1 MLPLASAFEDERAD
15 MKIGIGLPNPIPDTT
30 GQALLDWARR
40 AEQRGFSSLATIDRI
55 AYPSYESI
63 VALTGAAAV
72 TERIGLVTNVHLAAT
87 RNPVLLAKEAASLD
101 QISGG
106 RFTLGLGVGARPDD
120 FKAAGQDFATR
131 GKRFDHDLEIIHAAW
146 RGERVEGAQHP
157 VGPKPVRGDHVPI
170 LMGGMSNAAIRRT
183 IEWAIGW
190 TVGGAPPEQGGPF
203 AGRVRAAWKE
213 AGREGEPYLVGL
225 SYFGLGED
233 ALENAIGFLSSYYG
247 DFGQQIAEWIPKSPD
262 AMRETAKKFED
273 FGFDELFFDP
283 TNPDPNQVDL
293 AADAVL

>member
-1 MLPLASAFEDERAD
+1 
-15 MKIGIGLPNPIPDTT
+15 MKIGIGLPNPVP
-30 GQALLDWARR
+30 GAPGEELLEWARR

-72 TERIGLVTNVHLAAT
+72 TGRIGLVTNILLAPT

-106 RFTLGLGVGARPDD
+106 RFTLGLGLGTRPDD
-120 FKAAGQDFATR
+120 YEAAGQDFSTR
-131 GKRFDHDLEIIHAAW
+131 GKRFDRDLEIIHAAW
-146 RGERVEGAQHP
+146 RGELVEGAEHP
-157 VGPKPVRGDHVPI
+157 VGPKPVRGDRVPV
-170 LMGGMSNAAIRRT
+170 LMGGMTDAAIRRT

-203 AGRVRAAWKE
+203 AERVRKAWRE
-213 AGREGEPYLVGL
+213 AGREGEAYTVGL
-225 SYFGLGED
+225 TYFGLGVD
-233 ALENAIGFLSSYYG
+233 ALDHATEYLGSYYG
-247 DFGQQIAEWIPKSPD
+247 DFGPQIAQWMPKSPE
-262 AMRETAKKFED
+262 ALRETVKKFED
-273 FGFDELFFDP
+273 FGFDELFVDP
-283 TNPDPNQVDL
+283 TNPDPAQVDL

>member
-1 MLPLASAFEDERAD
+1 

-30 GQALLDWARR
+30 GQGLLDWARR
-40 AEQRGFSSLATIDRI
+40 ADQRGFASLATIDRI

-72 TERIGLVTNVHLAAT
+72 TERIGLVTNVLLAPT
-87 RNPVLLAKEAASLD
+87 RNPVLLAKEAAGLD

-106 RFTLGLGVGARPDD
+106 RFTLGLGVGTRPDD
-120 FKAAGQDFATR
+120 YEAAGQDFATR
-131 GKRFDHDLEIIHAAW
+131 GKRFDRDLEIIHAAW
-146 RGERVEGAQHP
+146 RGEPVEGAQRA
-157 VGPKPVRGDHVPI
+157 VGPKPVRGDRVPI
-170 LMGGMSNAAIRRT
+170 LMGGTSNAAIRRT
-183 IEWAIGW
+183 VEWAIGW
-190 TVGGAPPEQGGPF
+190 TVGGAPPERGGPF
-203 AGRVRAAWKE
+203 AERVRAAWKE
-213 AGREGEPYLVGL
+213 AGREGEPYIVGL

-233 ALENAIGFLSSYYG
+233 ALESAMRYLSSYYG
-247 DFGQQIAEWIPKSPD
+247 DFGPQMAQRIPKTPE

-283 TNPDPNQVDL
+283 TNPDPSQVDL